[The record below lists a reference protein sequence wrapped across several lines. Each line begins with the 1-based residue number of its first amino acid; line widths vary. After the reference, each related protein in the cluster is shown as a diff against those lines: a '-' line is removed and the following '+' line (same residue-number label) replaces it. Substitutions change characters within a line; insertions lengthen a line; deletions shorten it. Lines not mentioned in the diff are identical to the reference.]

1 MSKSRTTTTEP
12 LRVHGFGPQDLLV
25 RLPSNRPSSHPGEL
39 LREDYLPELGWSA
52 ADLADRLH
60 VPVRLVDDVLAERA
74 PVTPELALRLA
85 KLLGQ
90 TPGIWIKLQ
99 LAYDLFFA
107 LKAADA
113 DLERIVPVE
122 PPAPAVRKAS

>member
-1 MSKSRTTTTEP
+1 MSRSRTTTTEP
-12 LRVHGFGPQDLLV
+12 LRAHGFGPQDLLV
-25 RLPSNRPSSHPGEL
+25 RIPSDRPSSHPGEL

-52 ADLADRLH
+52 ADLAGRLH
-60 VPVRLVDDVLAERA
+60 VPARVVDDVLAERA
-74 PVTPELALRLA
+74 PVTPDLALRLG

-99 LAYDLFFA
+99 LAYDLYFA
-107 LKAADA
+107 LRAADA

-122 PPAPAVRKAS
+122 SPSPMVRRAS